1 VISSFTTGDLFWHKQ
16 EHDIGGLILNG
27 MRRPAP
33 FATSTSRELMDRLVD
48 VKTNQK
54 LDCDELV

>member
-1 VISSFTTGDLFWHKQ
+1 MISSFRTGPFWHKQ
-16 EHDIGGLILNG
+16 EHDIGGLIG

-33 FATSTSRELMDRLVD
+33 FATSTSRELMNRLVD

-54 LDCDELV
+54 LDCDELA